1 MSVHVEPFVAEDE
14 QECARWDEFVANSW
28 NGCFLHSRRFLS
40 HHRKKFQDCSLW
52 LKDGKGRPVGVF
64 PAAEATD
71 GGRMVCSHPG
81 ATFGGICH
89 AGGMCGGRISE
100 AFDALADHYRSLDY
114 RKIRYKL
121 VPAIYHRRPVAD
133 DTYALFLADAV
144 LWRRHLSVVV
154 PPTGALVPSQRR
166 RRGLRKALLA
176 KVKVSIGN
184 AHSPYASPLWE
195 VIKDNLATIH
205 QLSPVHSDEEI
216 FDLAHR
222 FPDEITFVAAL
233 LDEEVVGGVICWR
246 YPTVLHAQYIGSNET
261 GRRCSVLDAVFVQ
274 CIEQARKNFLWFS
287 FGASNRA
294 DNTLVDSLYGFKL
307 EFGGGGMPLDIYDIS
322 L

>member
-40 HHRKKFQDCSLW
+40 HYGKKFQDCSLW

-64 PAAEATD
+64 PAAETTD

-89 AGGMCGGRISE
+89 AGGMCGGRILE

-176 KVKVSIGN
+176 KVKVSVGN
-184 AHSPYASPLWE
+184 PRSPYASPLWE
-195 VIKDNLATIH
+195 VIKDNLAAR
-205 QLSPVHSDEEI
+205 QLSPAHSDEEI
-216 FDLAHR
+216 FDVARR

-233 LDEEVVGGVICWR
+233 LDEKVVGGVICWR
-246 YPTVLHAQYIGSNET
+246 YPTVLRAQYIGSNET
-261 GRRCSVLDAVFVQ
+261 GRRHSVLDAVFVQ
-274 CIEQARKNFLWFS
+274 CIEQARKDFLWFS